1 MPFITFEGVEGSG
14 KSTQAR
20 LLAEAVGAGALSTQ
34 EPGGT
39 AIGRRIRG
47 ILLDRESAGMA
58 PVTEALL
65 YFADRAQHVAEIVG
79 PALAAGRTVISDR
92 YTDSSLAY
100 QGYGRGLPLEV
111 IHDLARAATGGLR
124 PDLTILLDV
133 PIEVGLLRVGKRGG
147 ADRLEGEVLEFHE
160 RVRLGYEAIMARDPG
175 RWVKVSGE
183 GAAEAVFERVRAVAA
198 ARGFLRP

>member
-1 MPFITFEGVEGSG
+1 VS
-14 KSTQAR
+14 
-20 LLAEAVGAGALSTQ
+20 
-34 EPGGT
+34 
-39 AIGRRIRG
+39 
-47 ILLDRESAGMA
+47 
-58 PVTEALL
+58 
-65 YFADRAQHVAEIVG
+65 

-111 IHDLARAATGGLR
+111 IHDLARAATRGLR

-133 PIEVGLLRVGKRGG
+133 PIEVGLGRVGKRGW
-147 ADRLEGEVLEFHE
+147 ADRLEGEAREFHE
-160 RVRLGYEAIMARDPG
+160 RVRLGYEAIMAGDPA

-183 GAAEAVFERVRAVAA
+183 GAAEVVFARVRAVAA